1 MLTYEQH
8 LEDLKSDRREKHRQ
22 SYEDVKMGVKR
33 KNELV
38 DAVPDNKKLKVF
50 EHLKVMAKNDEVL
63 NEEVT
68 KKSVATEVNKEEKS
82 VEEKCQLRTEKR
94 GLKEESRE
102 RMSLVSEKGLWFLRG
117 SVSTSV

>member
-50 EHLKVMAKNDEVL
+50 EHLKVLAENYEVS
-63 NEEVT
+63 NEEVA
-68 KKSVATEVNKEEKS
+68 KKSVVSEVNKGEKS

-94 GLKEESRE
+94 GVKEESRE
-102 RMSLVSEKGLWFLRG
+102 RMSLVSEEGLWFLR
-117 SVSTSV
+117 STASS

>member
-8 LEDLKSDRREKHRQ
+8 LEDLKSDRGEKHRQ

-50 EHLKVMAKNDEVL
+50 EHLKVMAENDEVSNEDVNDSDSDDGL
-63 NEEVT
+63 NEDPEFLQFPNW
-68 KKSVATEVNKEEKS
+68 KSCNCLPSPQAGV
-82 VEEKCQLRTEKR
+82 
-94 GLKEESRE
+94 G
-102 RMSLVSEKGLWFLRG
+102 
-117 SVSTSV
+117 